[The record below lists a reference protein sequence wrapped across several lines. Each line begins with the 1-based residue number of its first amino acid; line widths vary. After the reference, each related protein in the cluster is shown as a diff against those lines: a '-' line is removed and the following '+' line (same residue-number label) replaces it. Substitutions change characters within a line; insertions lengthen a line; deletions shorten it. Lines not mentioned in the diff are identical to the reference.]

1 MSKKKE
7 IVPVLPKKKSKG
19 KTVVKVIV
27 AVAAIQGIL
36 KMVAFYKNKKNEKQP
51 ENEGTKKYAV
61 WMNGKQVRLDEEEL
75 RSIEIQAV
83 MSGIDIDLTKAKIHE
98 DMFISGK
105 AIMSGVCIRVPEDIN
120 VKMNCKTIL
129 GACAN
134 SVPKYFDETLPTIFV
149 EVDGVM
155 SGIAVKIG
163 NTNEIEN
170 DECDLDKEDSE

>member
-61 WMNGKQVRLDEEEL
+61 WMNGKMRKNCAPSKSKQLCQE
-75 RSIEIQAV
+75 SI
-83 MSGIDIDLTKAKIHE
+83 
-98 DMFISGK
+98 
-105 AIMSGVCIRVPEDIN
+105 
-120 VKMNCKTIL
+120 
-129 GACAN
+129 
-134 SVPKYFDETLPTIFV
+134 
-149 EVDGVM
+149 
-155 SGIAVKIG
+155 
-163 NTNEIEN
+163 
-170 DECDLDKEDSE
+170 